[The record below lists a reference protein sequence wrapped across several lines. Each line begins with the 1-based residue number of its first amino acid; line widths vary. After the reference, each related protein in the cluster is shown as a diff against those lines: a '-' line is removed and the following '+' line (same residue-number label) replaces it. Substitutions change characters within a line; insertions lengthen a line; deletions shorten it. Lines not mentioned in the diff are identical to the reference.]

1 MKMYIVM
8 GCNGTI
14 EIQFLQHKHVYMNI
28 INQTTY
34 TYIYIAPLY
43 AITIDN

>member
-14 EIQFLQHKHVYMNI
+14 EIQFQQHKHVYMNI
-28 INQTTY
+28 INQTTH
-34 TYIYIAPLY
+34 
-43 AITIDN
+43 ITIHI